1 MSNSNPRNE
10 LKLMILYLLNSV
22 SFSLNHENLSNFFI
36 DNYTTYISFQDLL
49 ADLIDTKLV
58 EEYKTKTSV
67 FYKATNDGIDALN
80 SFIND
85 ITEEHKNEIDRYI
98 KDNKFKLKEE
108 SLISADY
115 TDGGKDNYK
124 IKLEINENK
133 DETFKIEIDVPT
145 VDSDITMC
153 ENWKEKAKAIYTH
166 VIKELL

>member
-1 MSNSNPRNE
+1 MSNKNPRNE

-49 ADLIDTKLV
+49 ADLIETKLV
-58 EEYKTKTSV
+58 EEFKTKTSV
-67 FYKATNDGIDALN
+67 FYKPTNDGIEALN
-80 SFIND
+80 SFISD
-85 ITEEHKNEIDRYI
+85 ITDENKNEIDAYI
-98 KDNKFKLKEE
+98 KNNRFKLKEE
-108 SLISADY
+108 SIISADY

-124 IKLEINENK
+124 VKLEINENK

-145 VDSDITMC
+145 VDAAVTMC
-153 ENWKEKAKAIYTH
+153 ENWKEKAKSIYTY

>member
-36 DNYTTYISFQDLL
+36 DNYTTYIGFQDLL

-58 EEYKTKTSV
+58 EEFKTKTSV
-67 FYKATNDGIDALN
+67 FYKPTNDGIEALN
-80 SFIND
+80 SFISD
-85 ITEEHKNEIDRYI
+85 ISKENKIEIDNYI
-98 KDNKFKLKEE
+98 KNNKLKLKEE
-108 SLISADY
+108 SIISADY
-115 TDGGKDNYK
+115 TDGSKENYK

-145 VDSDITMC
+145 VDAAITMC
-153 ENWKEKAKAIYTH
+153 ENWKEKAKAIYTY

>member
-36 DNYTTYISFQDLL
+36 DNYTTYIGFQDLL

-58 EEYKTKTSV
+58 EEFKTKTSV
-67 FYKATNDGIDALN
+67 FYKPTNDGIEALN
-80 SFIND
+80 SFISD
-85 ITEEHKNEIDRYI
+85 ISEENKIEIDNYI
-98 KDNKFKLKEE
+98 KNNKLKLKEE
-108 SLISADY
+108 SIISADY
-115 TDGGKDNYK
+115 TDGSKENYK

-145 VDSDITMC
+145 VDAAITMC
-153 ENWKEKAKAIYTH
+153 ENWKEKAKAIYTY